1 MEFIYEWGGYISI
14 FLLFFMMLLTVPV
27 FVAMGFSAFIA
38 SLLLED
44 PFHVFL
50 TFIQTSWQGVSI
62 FELVALPLFILTG
75 TIMQRTDAGRD
86 LFAVTKAWVGSVS
99 NSLGVATIVAC
110 GIFSAISGSSI
121 ATAATVGLVAIPLLL
136 KEGYGER
143 RAGGFVAGGGT
154 LGILIPPSIPLILYG
169 VITETSIGQLFIAGV
184 VPGILMMTLFTIYVL
199 LSRPRVKSVAS
210 GQLVSNDAATLTLA
224 MPLNSET
231 GMRLKEKMD
240 ISLRC
245 IGVVMLPV
253 VIISS
258 IYTGIFTPTEVG
270 ALSVIYVIIL
280 GLLQKRLTF
289 KKLKA
294 AAIVAIS
301 TTSMLLMLITFGQ
314 YFAHFLTFEQVPQ
327 SIAKGIIAMADG
339 VGAVTLMILAY
350 IVLGMFLESAAMLL
364 ISIPIFLPVALAV
377 GMDPIVFGIFA
388 CIAMEIAQISP
399 PIGVNLFT
407 IHGISK
413 IKLGTLARG
422 AAPFL
427 LIQIGM
433 LYLVYLFPQIVLWL
447 PNTMK

>member
-1 MEFIYEWGGYISI
+1 MDFFYDWGGYISI
-14 FLLFFMMLLTVPV
+14 FLLFFLMLLTVPV
-27 FVAMGFSAFIA
+27 FVAMGLAAFLA

-44 PFHVFL
+44 PSLVFR
-50 TFIQTSWQGVSI
+50 TFIQTSWQSASI

-75 TIMQRTDAGRD
+75 TIMQRTDAGAD
-86 LFAVTKAWVGSVS
+86 LFEVTKAWIGSLP
-99 NSLGVATIVAC
+99 NSLGVATITAC
-110 GIFSAISGSSI
+110 GIFAAISGSSI

-154 LGILIPPSIPLILYG
+154 LGIIIPPSIPLILYG

-184 VPGILMMTLFTIYVL
+184 VPGLIMMSLFVLYVM
-199 LSRPRVKSVAS
+199 LSRPRIKYGSTAA
-210 GQLVSNDAATLTLA
+210 VSATA
-224 MPLNSET
+224 PLGVQPQPKMSYSS
-231 GMRLKEKMD
+231 KEKFAVTRR
-240 ISLRC
+240 S
-245 IGVVMLPV
+245 IGVVLLPV
-253 VIISS
+253 VIITA

-270 ALSVIYVIIL
+270 ALSVLYVIAL
-280 GLLQKRLTF
+280 GVGQKRLTLA
-289 KKLKA
+289 KLKDA
-294 AAIVAIS
+294 AVMAIA
-301 TTSMLLMLITFGQ
+301 TTSMLLMLIVFGQ

-327 SIAKGIIAMADG
+327 AIAQAIIEAASG

-364 ISIPIFLPVALAV
+364 ISIPIFLPVAIQV
-377 GMDPIVFGIFA
+377 GMDPLVFGIFA

-427 LIQIGM
+427 LIQIAM
-433 LYLVYLFPQIVLWL
+433 LYLVYFFPDIVLWL
-447 PNTMK
+447 PNSMK

>member
-1 MEFIYEWGGYISI
+1 MEFFYEWGGYISI
-14 FLLFFMMLLTVPV
+14 FLLFFLMLLSVPV
-27 FVAMGFSAFIA
+27 FVAMGLSAFIA

-44 PFHVFL
+44 PFHVFR
-50 TFIQTSWQGVSI
+50 TFIQTSWQGASI

-86 LFAVTKAWVGSVS
+86 LFAVTKAWVGSVP
-99 NSLGVATIVAC
+99 NSLGVATIAAC
-110 GIFSAISGSSI
+110 GIFAAISGSSI

-154 LGILIPPSIPLILYG
+154 LGIIIPPSIPLILYG
-169 VITETSIGQLFIAGV
+169 VITETSIGHLFIAGV

-199 LSRPRVKSVAS
+199 LSRPRIKGVLPNQVVAYE
-210 GQLVSNDAATLTLA
+210 QATSSLEKTRA
-224 MPLNSET
+224 SET
-231 GMRLKEKMD
+231 EMNTKEKMA
-240 ISLRC
+240 ITLRC
-245 IGVVMLPV
+245 IGVVLLPV
-253 VIISS
+253 VIIVS

-270 ALSVIYVIIL
+270 ALSVIYVTAL
-280 GLLQKRLTF
+280 GVAQKRLSF
-289 KKLKA
+289 SKLKSA
-294 AAIVAIS
+294 AVVATS
-301 TTSMLLMLITFGQ
+301 TTSMLIMLIIFGQ

-327 SIAKGIIAMADG
+327 SIAQGIIKMADG

-364 ISIPIFLPVALAV
+364 ISIPIFMPVAIQV

-427 LIQIGM
+427 LIQIVM
-433 LYLVYLFPQIVLWL
+433 LYMVYFFPQIVLWL
-447 PNTMK
+447 PNSMK